1 MRLPTIN
8 QRIML
13 RIPSGSWK
21 GRYSA
26 YMEAVESA
34 TIKIAHPMFGSG
46 LVPLFPGDDVVVE
59 YLQDGERLAF
69 DAKVV
74 GRDLQQ
80 VAMLILTRPETKGI
94 YRQQL
99 RDFVRLEVNL
109 PLEYVL
115 SSHAQEPNPDPD
127 SNAGSKL
134 APSQE
139 QKPLA
144 EGRTVDLSGG
154 GAQIITQEAFR
165 VGSKLDLVLHLPKQ
179 VVFAEAEVVRQIG
192 HDTPDEFSLGVRFTA
207 IEEREREHIVR
218 YIFSEQRRRRQKGLI

>member
-26 YMEAVESA
+26 YMEAVEST

-59 YLQDGERLAF
+59 YLQEGERLAF

-74 GRDLQQ
+74 GRDLQP
-80 VAMLILTRPETKGI
+80 VALLILTRPDPRAI

-109 PLEYVL
+109 PVEYVP
-115 SSHAQEPNPDPD
+115 SEKAPGEEP
-127 SNAGSKL
+127 
-134 APSQE
+134 
-139 QKPLA
+139 KPLS
-144 EGRTVDLSGG
+144 EGRTVNLSGG
-154 GAQIITQEAFR
+154 GAQIVLPEQFP
-165 VGSKLDLVLHLPKQ
+165 VGAKLDLVLHLPKR
-179 VVFAEAEVVRQIG
+179 VIFAEAEVVRIVA
-192 HDTPDEFSLGVRFTA
+192 HDNPEEYCHGVRFTA
-207 IEEREREHIVR
+207 IEEREREQIVK
-218 YIFSEQRRRRQKGLI
+218 YIFSEQRYRRRKGLI